1 MYEDLHVR
9 VFQILAQFRC
19 SRKADCVQRLKLILF
34 KIIFFSAQ
42 VFKFL
47 LFHSMSFRTFD
58 GKMLMAVHHH
68 EVINGKYHRDAR
80 LFEVDLSG
88 DKLVVGDFWSP

>member
-1 MYEDLHVR
+1 M
-9 VFQILAQFRC
+9 LAQ
-19 SRKADCVQRLKLILF
+19 SRLCAKVKAHTVQNN
-34 KIIFFSAQ
+34 FFLCQ